1 MQKIVLSDTFFIF
14 IADTV
19 DSYVKG
25 EKRHVLWDKS
35 LKTCMRLFKS
45 TAHPAIAFGIH
56 HCLLLALFLIAFF
69 FCKVRD
75 TLTRGL
81 FDFIN
86 IFVHMMLKCYWKA
99 PAGPANLSVW
109 GFLILSCYFC
119 IISLSHGF
127 EVFEQRSSLIV

>member
-25 EKRHVLWDKS
+25 EKGTCCETS
-35 LKTCMRLFKS
+35 LKTYMRLFKS

-56 HCLLLALFLIAFF
+56 HCLLLALFLIAFV
-69 FCKVRD
+69 FCGVRD
-75 TLTRGL
+75 TLTGGL

-86 IFVHMMLKCYWKA
+86 IFVHTMLKCYWKA
-99 PAGPANLSVW
+99 PARPANLSVW
-109 GFLILSCYFC
+109 GFLILSCYLC
-119 IISLSHGF
+119 IIFLSHGF